1 MHNLPKGKWIVLDA
15 LKSDSN
21 LPKRDCIICFIES
34 FLKIMKNG
42 FYFKSFFLHYFWS
55 YRENGPIRKISLISK
70 FMISQP
76 G

>member
-42 FYFKSFFLHYFWS
+42 FYFILKALFFITFGHIEKMVRLE
-55 YRENGPIRKISLISK
+55 R
-70 FMISQP
+70 
-76 G
+76 